1 MSEKFLNN
9 PNIPDNKVTTVFA
22 DVDDIALKSVFNELY
37 IKVVNVAE
45 NPFLD
50 SAICKHADIL
60 GIFVGKSTFLVDKYQ
75 VELCNFIE
83 NNGGKT
89 VIIDKIKSPY
99 PNDCL
104 LNFADIGD
112 YIICNRSILIEE
124 IKEYLPE
131 KEIIDVKQG
140 YSKCSVCI
148 CKRNTI
154 ITDDISIYNAVSQ
167 YENINSLL
175 VEKGSVQLKNYN
187 YGFIGG
193 CCGLVD
199 KNTLLF
205 NGDLST
211 HSDFDKIRNFL
222 YYNDVKYIAK
232 LAKLQ
237 FNDEET
243 YQLFV
248 QYHSYRY
255 HHPRFHR

>member
-22 DVDDIALKSVFNELY
+22 DIDDFALKNAFDKLS
-37 IKVVNVAE
+37 IKVVQVAE
-45 NPFLD
+45 NSLLD
-50 SAICKHADIL
+50 TPISRHADIL
-60 GIFVGKSTFLVDKYQ
+60 GNYVGKSTFLVDKNQ
-75 VELCNFIE
+75 DELCNFIK
-83 NNGGKT
+83 NNNGKT
-89 VIIDKIKSPY
+89 VIIENIKSPY

-112 YIICNRSILIEE
+112 YIICNKSILTEKIVEF
-124 IKEYLPE
+124 LPR

-148 CKRNTI
+148 CKINTI

-167 YENINSLL
+167 YNNIKSLL
-175 VEKGSVQLKNYN
+175 VAKGSVQLENYN

-193 CCGLVD
+193 CCGLID

-211 HSDFDKIRNFL
+211 HSDFDKIKNFL
-222 YYNDVKYIAK
+222 YDSEVNYIDIK
-232 LAKLQ
+232 DKPLTDIGSIIPITQK
-237 FNDEET
+237 DGD
-243 YQLFV
+243 
-248 QYHSYRY
+248 
-255 HHPRFHR
+255 